1 MFTAWGFGEEYIN
14 SAMSALGMSTRQ
26 ILYLAAVIAAMALL
40 YRLTAEGREKR
51 EVGLSGSLVREERT
65 NIALFVYG
73 ILAIAR
79 FGWLYFPRATSA
91 DLNIFNFKRCV

>member
-1 MFTAWGFGEEYIN
+1 
-14 SAMSALGMSTRQ
+14 MSALGMSTRQ
-26 ILYLAAVIAAMALL
+26 ILYLAAVITAMALL

-73 ILAIAR
+73 ILAIAL
-79 FGWLYFPRATSA
+79 FWLALLSAGDVSGFEYFQ
-91 DLNIFNFKRCV
+91 F